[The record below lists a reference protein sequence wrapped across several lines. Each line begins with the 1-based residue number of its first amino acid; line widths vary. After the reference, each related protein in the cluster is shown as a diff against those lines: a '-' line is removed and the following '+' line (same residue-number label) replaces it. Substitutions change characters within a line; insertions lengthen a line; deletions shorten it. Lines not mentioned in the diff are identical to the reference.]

1 MAAERGRVWSD
12 EEIAVLLSAWG
23 EEAIQ
28 RQLLGAVRN
37 TIPYKAIA
45 EELRKKGY
53 ERDFKQC
60 REKIKA
66 LKKKYKE
73 AIDKLRASGVGVDS
87 DDDLEEENIYVNFK
101 WFMDIH
107 QVMGRRAVVSPPAL
121 LDTTHRSDSPS
132 ILEVTTIEASQVTLA
147 PDETA
152 AIEDRQVTLA
162 PDNEE
167 QPSYSQLSTQAGP
180 SQLQSTQAGPSQLQ
194 STQAGPSQQNT
205 QPGSET
211 EDRPG
216 RKRPRKASKLD
227 RVEKSNKVMM
237 DKFLEA
243 QEKSRVSFLE
253 LEEKRMKMEE
263 ERERREDSKDE
274 RFITFMREMF
284 TMMAPPQ
291 PMMAPPQYPPQPPY
305 YPPQPDED

>member
-1 MAAERGRVWSD
+1 MGVTSGCGDQEAGVASGSWWNLCVW
-12 EEIAVLLSAWG
+12 
-23 EEAIQ
+23 
-28 RQLLGAVRN
+28 LLGVVVRRYIDFLILLIPTPLVSVLFYSSIPAFYSFKKCFSLLLQYFFVITFYVLN
-37 TIPYKAIA
+37 TFSTQYKHTY
-45 EELRKKGY
+45 G
-53 ERDFKQC
+53 
-60 REKIKA
+60 
-66 LKKKYKE
+66 
-73 AIDKLRASGVGVDS
+73 KLRAYHGSRMKHTQTYAS
-87 DDDLEEENIYVNFK
+87 Y
-101 WFMDIH
+101 
-107 QVMGRRAVVSPPAL
+107 
-121 LDTTHRSDSPS
+121 
-132 ILEVTTIEASQVTLA
+132 LEVTTIEDSQVTLA
-147 PDETA
+147 TDETA
-152 AIEDRQVTLA
+152 AIEESQVTLA

-167 QPSYSQLSTQAGP
+167 QPSYSQLSTQAGPSQLQSTQAGP

-243 QEKSRVSFLE
+243 QEKSRMSFLE

-274 RFITFMREMF
+274 HFLTFMREMF
-284 TMMAPPQ
+284 TMMAPPNR
-291 PMMAPPQYPPQPPY
+291 
-305 YPPQPDED
+305 

>member
-1 MAAERGRVWSD
+1 M
-12 EEIAVLLSAWG
+12 
-23 EEAIQ
+23 
-28 RQLLGAVRN
+28 
-37 TIPYKAIA
+37 
-45 EELRKKGY
+45 
-53 ERDFKQC
+53 
-60 REKIKA
+60 
-66 LKKKYKE
+66 
-73 AIDKLRASGVGVDS
+73 
-87 DDDLEEENIYVNFK
+87 
-101 WFMDIH
+101 
-107 QVMGRRAVVSPPAL
+107 SPPAL

-132 ILEVTTIEASQVTLA
+132 ILEVTTIEDSQVTLA

-152 AIEDRQVTLA
+152 AIEDSQVTLA
-162 PDNEE
+162 PDSEE
-167 QPSYSQLSTQAGP
+167 QPSYSQL
-180 SQLQSTQAGPSQLQ
+180 STQAGPSQLQ

-274 RFITFMREMF
+274 RFLTFMREMF

-291 PMMAPPQYPPQPPY
+291 PMMAPPQYYHQPPY

>member
-1 MAAERGRVWSD
+1 M
-12 EEIAVLLSAWG
+12 
-23 EEAIQ
+23 
-28 RQLLGAVRN
+28 
-37 TIPYKAIA
+37 
-45 EELRKKGY
+45 
-53 ERDFKQC
+53 
-60 REKIKA
+60 
-66 LKKKYKE
+66 
-73 AIDKLRASGVGVDS
+73 
-87 DDDLEEENIYVNFK
+87 
-101 WFMDIH
+101 
-107 QVMGRRAVVSPPAL
+107 SPPAL

-132 ILEVTTIEASQVTLA
+132 ILEVTTIEDSQVTLA

-152 AIEDRQVTLA
+152 AIEDSQVTLA
-162 PDNEE
+162 PDSEE

-180 SQLQSTQAGPSQLQ
+180 SQLQSTQAGPSQQQSTQAGPSQLQ
-194 STQAGPSQQNT
+194 STQAGSSQQNT

-227 RVEKSNKVMM
+227 LVEKSNKVMM

-274 RFITFMREMF
+274 RFLTFMREMF
-284 TMMAPPQ
+284 TMMAPPNR
-291 PMMAPPQYPPQPPY
+291 
-305 YPPQPDED
+305 

>member
-28 RQLLGAVRN
+28 RQLLGAVCK

-60 REKIKA
+60 REKIKV

-107 QVMGRRAVVSPPAL
+107 RVMGRRAVVTPSAL

-132 ILEVTTIEASQVTLA
+132 ILEVTTIEDSQVTLA
-147 PDETA
+147 PNETA
-152 AIEDRQVTLA
+152 AIEDSQVTLA

-180 SQLQSTQAGPSQLQ
+180 SHTSW
-194 STQAGPSQQNT
+194 T
-205 QPGSET
+205 QPAEYT
-211 EDRPG
+211 AWIRDR
-216 RKRPRKASKLD
+216 R
-227 RVEKSNKVMM
+227 
-237 DKFLEA
+237 
-243 QEKSRVSFLE
+243 
-253 LEEKRMKMEE
+253 
-263 ERERREDSKDE
+263 
-274 RFITFMREMF
+274 
-284 TMMAPPQ
+284 
-291 PMMAPPQYPPQPPY
+291 
-305 YPPQPDED
+305 

>member
-12 EEIAVLLSAWG
+12 EEIDVLLSAWG

-53 ERDFKQC
+53 ERDFKHC
-60 REKIKA
+60 REKIKV

-107 QVMGRRAVVSPPAL
+107 QVMGRRAVVSPTAL
-121 LDTTHRSDSPS
+121 LDTTHRSNSPS
-132 ILEVTTIEASQVTLA
+132 ILEVTTIEDSQVTLA

-152 AIEDRQVTLA
+152 AIEDSQVTLA

-167 QPSYSQLSTQAGP
+167 QPSYSQL
-180 SQLQSTQAGPSQLQ
+180 

-227 RVEKSNKVMM
+227 RVEKSNKAMM

-243 QEKSRVSFLE
+243 QEKSRASFLE

-274 RFITFMREMF
+274 RFLTFMREMF

-291 PMMAPPQYPPQPPY
+291 PMMAPPQYYHQPPY